1 MNYSAYLDLATDVG
15 YALAMHGAETFRVE
29 ESVTRILLAY
39 GIESDVFA
47 IPNCL
52 HVCIHPSPGQTMVR
66 MKRIG
71 DHGNDLDSVELFS
84 GLSRRICAEKPDPAE
99 AARWL
104 EETRRKQRCY
114 HMPVYLIAHFLAGFG
129 FAFLFGGTFMDG
141 LCSGLCGVTV
151 GLVNKLMQNLGA
163 NLFFRTLAASFPM
176 ALLAYGLQAL
186 GLAQN
191 PDAVTI
197 GALMLLVPGLL
208 ITNAMR
214 DIIYGDTNSGINRL
228 VQVLLIAAA
237 IVLGTAAAWNCAA
250 ALWGAPT
257 GIGLVEYALWEQ
269 WLPCAIG
276 CIGFSIL
283 FNIHGPGVLLCVLGG
298 VLSWSVH
305 ILVYCYTGNDFYGYF
320 FSTLFAASY
329 AEAMARIRKYPAI
342 SYLVVSLFPM
352 IPGAGVYYTMQHAV
366 AGDMA
371 QFASTG
377 MHTAAIAG
385 ILAVGILLTSTTVR
399 LLSVWRHKR
408 KSLRP

>member
-1 MNYSAYLDLATDVG
+1 MNHSAYLDLAVDIG

-39 GIESDVFA
+39 GIESEVFA

-84 GLSRRICAEKPDPAE
+84 GLSRRICAEKPAPEE

-104 EETRRKQRCY
+104 EETRRKQRRY
-114 HMPVYLIAHFLAGFG
+114 SLPVYLIAHFLAGFG
-129 FAFLFGGTFMDG
+129 FAFLFGGTFADG

-163 NLFFRTLAASFPM
+163 NLFFRTIAAAFPM
-176 ALLAYGLQAL
+176 ALLAYALQAL
-186 GLAQN
+186 GVAPN

-250 ALWGAPT
+250 ALWGTPISSAP
-257 GIGLVEYALWEQ
+257 IDYAIWAQ

-276 CIGFSIL
+276 CIGFGIL
-283 FNIHGPGVLLCVLGG
+283 FNIHGPGLLLCVLGG
-298 VLSWSVH
+298 VISWSIH
-305 ILVYCYTGNDFYGYF
+305 ILVYQHTGNDFTGYF
-320 FSTLFAASY
+320 ASTLFAAFY
-329 AEAMARIRKYPAI
+329 AETMARIRKYPAI
-342 SYLVVSLFPM
+342 SYLLVSIFPM
-352 IPGAGVYYTMQHAV
+352 IPGAGVYYTMRHAV
-366 AGDMA
+366 SGNMA
-371 QFASTG
+371 EFASTG

-385 ILAVGILLTSTTVR
+385 ILAVGILLASTAVR
-399 LLSVWRHKR
+399 LLSVWRQR
-408 KSLRP
+408 KTPLS

>member
-1 MNYSAYLDLATDVG
+1 MDYSAYLDIATEVG

-39 GIESDVFA
+39 GIESEVFA

-52 HVCIHPSPGQTMVR
+52 HVCIHPSSGQTMVR

-84 GLSRRICAEKPDPAE
+84 GLSRRICAEKPTPEE

-104 EETRRKQRCY
+104 EEARRKQRRY
-114 HMPVYLIAHFLAGFG
+114 SFPVYLIAHFLAGFG
-129 FAFLFGGTFMDG
+129 FAFLFGGGLADG
-141 LCSGLCGVTV
+141 VCSGVCGITV
-151 GLVNKLMQNLGA
+151 GLVNRLMQNLGA
-163 NLFFRTLAASFPM
+163 NLFFRTIAASFPM
-176 ALLAYGLQAL
+176 ALLAYAFQAL
-186 GLAQN
+186 GLAPN

-250 ALWGAPT
+250 ALWGTPVSAAP
-257 GIGLVEYALWEQ
+257 IDYAVWAQ

-276 CIGFSIL
+276 CIGFGIL
-283 FNIHGPGVLLCVLGG
+283 FNIHGPGLLLCVLGG
-298 VLSWSVH
+298 VISWSIH
-305 ILVYCYTGNDFYGYF
+305 IFVYQYTGSDFTGYF
-320 FSTLFAASY
+320 FSTLFAAFY

-342 SYLVVSLFPM
+342 SYLLVSIFPM
-352 IPGAGVYYTMQHAV
+352 IPGAGVYYTMRHAV
-366 AGDMA
+366 GGDMA

-385 ILAVGILLTSTTVR
+385 ILAVGILLASTTVR

-408 KSLRP
+408 KIRNS

>member
-1 MNYSAYLDLATDVG
+1 MDYSAYLDLATDVG

-29 ESVTRILLAY
+29 ESVNRILLAY
-39 GIESDVFA
+39 GIESEVFA

-84 GLSRRICAEKPDPAE
+84 GLSRRICAEKPEPAE

-104 EETRRKQRCY
+104 EETRRKQRIY
-114 HMPVYLIAHFLAGFG
+114 HLPVYLIAHFLAGFG

-151 GLVNKLMQNLGA
+151 GLMNKLMQNLGA

-305 ILVYCYTGNDFYGYF
+305 ILVYRYTGNDFYGYF
-320 FSTLFAASY
+320 FSTLFAAGY

-399 LLSVWRHKR
+399 LLSVWCHRR
-408 KSLRP
+408 KDSRS